1 MYLSVLIINFNT
13 INYLLV
19 NQEGIIMKLENDLY
33 TESGL
38 EIKTNTFDPEQTIIT
53 GSNFLAGNGYLG
65 YRGTLAEWDKE
76 NYVGCIVTDTYDMAD
91 GKWRELCN
99 APNGLYT
106 KLIVDDQELS
116 AFEGAGETI
125 DYQRELNLKNGVVK
139 RESTWKSDAGSE
151 VELTTERFASYDN
164 LHLLTMNYS
173 FKAKEDT
180 EVTLVTGIDGAVW
193 DLNGQHLKDYQL
205 MEEEDLIAIETTTV
219 EEEINLDV
227 VEGINITGGRAKTEN
242 IIHQD
247 KKILRKLTFDLE
259 AGQEVTLEKFVGIY
273 SSNDVDKPLGAAVND
288 IAIAEEEGYSKL
300 KEKHE
305 QEWAKMWDVS
315 DIEIAGDL
323 EAQVL
328 LRFNLYHNI
337 ICTPAHTDK
346 LPIGARGLSCQAYQG
361 SAFWD
366 QEIFNMPMFL
376 YTQPEIAKN
385 ILKYRYHTL
394 DGAREKAEDLGYYGA
409 YYPWISGKT
418 GQELCPDFFF
428 ENVLTGRKIR
438 NHFNN
443 WQIHIS
449 PDIAYAMWH
458 YYQATGDWEFI
469 ENYGAEVVFEI
480 AQFLFSHAYFKK
492 DKNRYEIVRVLG
504 PDEYHENVDNN
515 AFTNYQAQYVLDKA
529 VTIYE
534 KLEEENPEQLE
545 KLLSKLELDSS
556 DRENWEEMAELI
568 YLPQPDE
575 DSLLIEQFD
584 GFFELEDA
592 TPEEVESRLQDPHEY
607 LGWPVGVATRTQ
619 VSKQADLLQLFSM
632 QDRFSE
638 EVMKANYDYY
648 EPRCEH
654 GSSLSPSAHSI
665 IASKV
670 GYLEE
675 AYDYFMESCTVDL
688 YNTNKA
694 IHGGTFIGG
703 VHTAACGAAWKM
715 IVQGFAG
722 LEIAGEE
729 LKFNP
734 ALPEEWDEIK
744 FNLQFRGKSLIISI
758 APNKFK
764 VEMNTNQGEEALALN
779 VNGVTKKLNEGE
791 SVEFS
796 I

>member
-1 MYLSVLIINFNT
+1 
-13 INYLLV
+13 
-19 NQEGIIMKLENDLY
+19 MKLENNLR
-33 TESGL
+33 TETGWEL
-38 EIKTNTFDPEQTIIT
+38 QTDTFNPDQTIIS
-53 GSNFLAGNGYLG
+53 GSNFLVGNGYLG
-65 YRGTLAEWDKE
+65 YRGTLAEWEQD

-106 KLIVDDQELS
+106 KLEIAEEELS
-116 AFEGAGETI
+116 VFTSQTKN
-125 DYQRELNLKNGVVK
+125 YQRELNLKNGVLK
-139 RESTWKSDAGSE
+139 RETTWASAADVE
-151 VELTTERFASYDN
+151 VEVKTERFASYDN
-164 LHLLTMNYS
+164 LHLLTMKYS
-173 FKAKEDT
+173 FTVAEDT
-180 EVTLVTGIDGAVW
+180 EVTLTTGIDGAVW
-193 DLNGQHLKDYQL
+193 DLNGQHLKNHQL
-205 MEEEDLIAIETTTV
+205 MEEEDLIAIEALTK
-219 EEEINLDV
+219 EEEIKLDV
-227 VEGINITGGRAKTEN
+227 VEGVNLLGATPSNKEIMQ
-242 IIHQD
+242 QD
-247 KKILRKLTFDLE
+247 KKILRKLTFALE

-273 SSNDVDKPLGAAVND
+273 SSNDVEQPLVSAVTDVAAAQN
-288 IAIAEEEGYSKL
+288 EGYDKV

-305 QEWAKMWDVS
+305 QQWAEMWDLS
-315 DIEIAGDL
+315 DIEITGDL

-361 SAFWD
+361 AAFWD

-376 YTQPEIAKN
+376 YTQPEVAKN

-394 DGAREKAEDLGYYGA
+394 DGARKKAKDLGYYGA
-409 YYPWISGKT
+409 YYAWISGKT

-438 NHFNN
+438 NHFND

-469 ENYGAEVVFEI
+469 KNYGAEVVFEI
-480 AQFLFSHAYFKK
+480 AQFLVAHAYFKK
-492 DKNRYEIVRVLG
+492 DKNQYEFIRVLG

-529 VTIYE
+529 VKIYN
-534 KLEEENPEQLE
+534 KLKKENQSQLNE
-545 KLLSKLELDSS
+545 LLAELELDQS
-556 DRENWEEMAELI
+556 DVENWEEMVDLI

-575 DSLLIEQFD
+575 ESLLIEQFD
-584 GFFELEDA
+584 GYFDLEDV
-592 TPEEVESRLQDPHEY
+592 TPAEVESRLQDPHEY

-619 VSKQADLLQLFSM
+619 VTKQADLLQLFSM

-638 EVMKANYDYY
+638 AVMKANYDYY

-665 IASKV
+665 VASKV
-670 GYLEE
+670 GYIEE

-703 VHTAACGAAWKM
+703 IHTAACGAAWKM

-722 LEIAGEE
+722 LEISGDK
-729 LKFNP
+729 LKFTP
-734 ALPEEWDEIK
+734 RLPEAWSEIK
-744 FNLQFRGKSLIISI
+744 FNLQYQGKSVIIYIGSEKLKI
-758 APNKFK
+758 
-764 VEMNTNQGEEALALN
+764 EMISDNEELTVK
-779 VNGVTKKLNEGE
+779 VNGETKVLTSQQK
-791 SVEFS
+791 VEFS

>member
-1 MYLSVLIINFNT
+1 
-13 INYLLV
+13 
-19 NQEGIIMKLENDLY
+19 MKLENNLR
-33 TESGL
+33 TETGWEL
-38 EIKTNTFDPEQTIIT
+38 QTDTFNPDQTIIS
-53 GSNFLAGNGYLG
+53 GSNFLVGNGYLG
-65 YRGTLAEWDKE
+65 YRGTLAEWEQD

-106 KLIVDDQELS
+106 KLEIAEEELS
-116 AFEGAGETI
+116 VFTSQTKN
-125 DYQRELNLKNGVVK
+125 YQRELNLKNGVLK
-139 RESTWKSDAGSE
+139 RETTWASAADVE
-151 VELTTERFASYDN
+151 VEVKTERFASYDN
-164 LHLLTMNYS
+164 LHLLTMKYS
-173 FKAKEDT
+173 FTVAEDT
-180 EVTLVTGIDGAVW
+180 EVTLTTGIDGAVW
-193 DLNGQHLKDYQL
+193 DLNGQHLKNHQL
-205 MEEEDLIAIETTTV
+205 MEEEDLIAIEALTK
-219 EEEINLDV
+219 EEEIKLDV
-227 VEGINITGGRAKTEN
+227 VEGVNLLGATPSNKEIMQ
-242 IIHQD
+242 QD
-247 KKILRKLTFDLE
+247 KKILRKLTFALE

-273 SSNDVDKPLGAAVND
+273 SSNDVEQPLVSAVTDVAAAQN
-288 IAIAEEEGYSKL
+288 EGYDKV

-305 QEWAKMWDVS
+305 QQWAEMWDLS
-315 DIEIAGDL
+315 DIEITGDL

-361 SAFWD
+361 AAFWD

-376 YTQPEIAKN
+376 YTQPEVAKN

-394 DGAREKAEDLGYYGA
+394 DGARKKAKDLGYYGA
-409 YYPWISGKT
+409 YYAWISGKT

-438 NHFNN
+438 NHFND

-469 ENYGAEVVFEI
+469 KNYGAEVVFEI
-480 AQFLFSHAYFKK
+480 AQFLVAHAYFKK
-492 DKNRYEIVRVLG
+492 DKNRYEFIRVLG

-529 VTIYE
+529 VKIYN
-534 KLEEENPEQLE
+534 KLKKENQSQLNE
-545 KLLSKLELDSS
+545 LLAELELDQS
-556 DRENWEEMAELI
+556 DVENWEEMVDLI

-575 DSLLIEQFD
+575 ESLLIEQFD
-584 GFFELEDA
+584 GYFDLEDV
-592 TPEEVESRLQDPHEY
+592 TPAEVESRLQDPHEY

-619 VSKQADLLQLFSM
+619 VTKQADLLQLFSM

-638 EVMKANYDYY
+638 AVMKANYDYY

-665 IASKV
+665 VASKV
-670 GYLEE
+670 GYIEE

-703 VHTAACGAAWKM
+703 IHTAACGAAWKM

-722 LEIAGEE
+722 LEISGDK
-729 LKFNP
+729 LKFTP
-734 ALPEEWDEIK
+734 RLPEAWSEIK
-744 FNLQFRGKSLIISI
+744 FNLQYQGKSVIIYIGSEKLKI
-758 APNKFK
+758 
-764 VEMNTNQGEEALALN
+764 EMISDNEELTVK
-779 VNGVTKKLNEGE
+779 VNGETKVLTSQQK
-791 SVEFS
+791 VEFS